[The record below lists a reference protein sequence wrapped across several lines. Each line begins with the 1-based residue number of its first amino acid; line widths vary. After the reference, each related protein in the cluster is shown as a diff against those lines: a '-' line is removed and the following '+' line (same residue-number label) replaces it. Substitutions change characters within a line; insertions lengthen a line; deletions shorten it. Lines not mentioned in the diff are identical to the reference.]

1 MIGLNSITLAS
12 ASVNL
17 WVFREGL
24 GIGRRYYLG
33 GFVAAVAHYAFV
45 PLVGESVSRLFVMC
59 AEREKG
65 RKGGREGKG
74 PLIAV
79 QELQAWVGFHK
90 LRMCS
95 VDVVA
100 WVSFMVGAVNVLSR

>member
-1 MIGLNSITLAS
+1 M
-12 ASVNL
+12 
-17 WVFREGL
+17 
-24 GIGRRYYLG
+24 G